1 MKWKLIACAAALG
14 LMFGAASSARAETA
28 QDPKESLK
36 ILYMLL
42 ISQDICDFDATDA
55 QSALLEKASDA
66 LQEQL
71 KMSDDDAD
79 KFYTE
84 IEDGMKKQKADAG
97 LCDEKGAWSKSYEAG
112 LEALGK

>member
-1 MKWKLIACAAALG
+1 MKRNLIACAAALG
-14 LMFGAASSARAETA
+14 LMLGGASSGRAETA
-28 QDPKESLK
+28 QDPRENLK

-55 QSALLEKASDA
+55 QSALLEKATDA

-84 IEDGMKKQKADAG
+84 IEDGMKQQKAGAG
-97 LCDEKGAWSKSYEAG
+97 LCDENGEWSKAYEAG

>member
-1 MKWKLIACAAALG
+1 MKRNLFACAAALG
-14 LMFGAASSARAETA
+14 LMFGAVSSAPAQTP
-28 QDPKESLK
+28 QDPKENLK

-42 ISQDICDFDATDA
+42 ISQDICDFDATEA
-55 QSALLEKASDA
+55 QSALLEKATDA

-71 KMSDDDAD
+71 KMSDEDAD

-97 LCDEKGAWSKSYEAG
+97 LCDEKGDWSKAYEAG